1 MPHVCVIGTRGIP
14 SFVGGI
20 ETICEHLYPGIVTAS
35 SDFDV
40 TVLSRI
46 AYEGKTEYE
55 YKGVKVKVLKS
66 LNISGLE
73 TFIHTFFA
81 LVYARLF
88 IHPDI
93 IHLHGIGPGF
103 FSAISRIFGFK
114 TIVTHHSPD
123 YKRPK
128 WRWHGKFIL
137 KLGELLTV
145 LFAHSIICVSQS
157 VLEEVNEKY
166 TFLKRKRIVI
176 RNAGSLANNE
186 SGHSEVLSELGIAA
200 NQYILAVGR
209 LDKTKGFD
217 DLIAAFNMSNVA
229 HLKLVIVGSNYVEDD
244 YVKSLTQHA
253 CERVVFAGT
262 RVDQEL
268 IELYKSASLLVNPSY
283 MEGFCLV
290 LAEALSVGIPIIA
303 SDIAPHKEFELN
315 KESYFERGDV
325 YGLTAKLNVEDY
337 SVYKSTHAEKV
348 QQTNTWEVNI
358 QKHIN
363 VFESVLQQRL

>member
-20 ETICEHLYPGIVTAS
+20 ETICEHLYPGIVTAC

-46 AYEGKTEYE
+46 EYEGKTDYEYE
-55 YKGVKVKVLKS
+55 GVRVKVLKS
-66 LNISGLE
+66 INISGLE

-103 FSAISRIFGFK
+103 FSVISRIFGFK

-128 WRWHGKFIL
+128 WRWHGKLIL

-145 LFAHSIICVSQS
+145 LFAHRIICVSQS

-166 TFLKRKRIVI
+166 TFLKRKRMVI
-176 RNAGSLANNE
+176 RNAGSLINNR
-186 SGHSEVLSELGIAA
+186 SGHVEVLSELGIAA
-200 NQYILAVGR
+200 NHYILAVGR

-229 HLKLVIVGSNYVEDD
+229 TLKLVIVGSNYVEDE

-253 CERVVFAGT
+253 CERIVFAGT
-262 RVDQEL
+262 RVDEEL
-268 IELYKSASLLVNPSY
+268 TELYKNAALLVNPSY

-290 LAEALSVGIPIIA
+290 LAEALSVGTPIIA

-325 YGLTAKLNVEDY
+325 YSLSAKLNVESY
-337 SVYKSTHAEKV
+337 LVYKSAHAENL
-348 QQTNTWEVNI
+348 QQQNTWDVNI
-358 QKHIN
+358 RKHID
-363 VFESVLQQRL
+363 VFKSLLNP